1 MRRTTGPYRSRS
13 FEPEGLTKGEGM
25 KTAVEAILL
34 LLVTAKSV
42 TDINVAAG
50 ILLEELGLE
59 QGQDGSGSRKEIRT

>member
-1 MRRTTGPYRSRS
+1 
-13 FEPEGLTKGEGM
+13 M

-34 LLVTAKSV
+34 LLATSRSV

>member
-1 MRRTTGPYRSRS
+1 
-13 FEPEGLTKGEGM
+13 M

-42 TDINVAAG
+42 TDINIAAG

-59 QGQDGSGSRKEIRT
+59 QGQNGSGSRKEIRT